1 MTFSTAHSF
10 AFGIATK
17 NSNDEIIEVFYPKPL
32 INPEA
37 KLIELT
43 AASVEKTDS
52 ENATVEVSKVSL
64 PQLFQQ
70 LEEAG
75 YSEQAQLIQ
84 KFSYDQQVIVACFV
98 FEDSK
103 PQSIAE
109 VFLKLHLLSHRLA
122 LPNSL
127 NLEGAFSVL
136 RNLAW
141 TNVGPIELEELAEQ
155 QLQYRLAGK
164 LLEVQSVDKFP
175 KMTNYVVPPG
185 VRIAHTARVRLGA
198 YIGEGTTVMH
208 EGFVNFNA
216 GSAGAAMIEGRI
228 SASVM
233 VGKGSDLGGGC
244 SIMGTLSGGGTQV
257 ITIGENC
264 LVGANAGIGFPLGD
278 RCIIEAGLYVT
289 AGTKVN
295 VIAQDKSLIKTVK
308 AKELSGESDLL
319 FRRNSLTGA
328 VECIPN
334 KTKFSLNEDL
344 HTNN

>member
-1 MTFSTAHSF
+1 MTFPAPHSF
-10 AFGIATK
+10 AFGLATK
-17 NSNDEIIEVFYPKPL
+17 NSSGEIIEAFYPQPVL
-32 INPEA
+32 SPDL
-37 KLIELT
+37 KLVGII
-43 AASVEKTDS
+43 ASIVKRPDR
-52 ENATVEVSKVSL
+52 ENMAVEVSNSSL
-64 PQLFQQ
+64 LKLIPQL
-70 LEEAG
+70 EGAG
-75 YSEQAQLIQ
+75 FSEQAKLVKSISIGQNSII
-84 KFSYDQQVIVACFV
+84 SCII
-98 FEDSK
+98 FEDNE
-103 PQSIAE
+103 PQSVAE

-127 NLEGAFSVL
+127 NLEGAFAIL
-136 RNLAW
+136 HNLAW
-141 TNVGPIELEELAEQ
+141 TNEGPIEVDELADR
-155 QLQYRLAGK
+155 QLKSRLAGK
-164 LLEVQSVDKFP
+164 LLEVMSVDKFP

-198 YIGEGTTVMH
+198 YIGDGTTVMH

-244 SIMGTLSGGGTQV
+244 SIMGTLSGGGTEV
-257 ITIGENC
+257 ITVGENC
-264 LVGANAGIGFPLGD
+264 LIGANAGIGFPIGD

-295 VIAQDKSLIKTVK
+295 VIAPNRSLLKTVK
-308 AKELSGESDLL
+308 ARELSNESDLL

-334 KTKFSLNEDL
+334 KTKISLNEDL